1 MNLIVD
7 CREKKL
13 ISLLEGKNV
22 PHTVE
27 ALPLGDICIKDKDG
41 CLVALFER
49 KTIQDLLSSISDG
62 RYDEQSFRL
71 QDCGI
76 DKHRVYYIIEGNIEN
91 FVGKGSGLYSKS
103 TVHSCLYSLT
113 FVKGF
118 SVLCSNSLNHTSEL
132 IDKFY
137 TKIKSEPL
145 EKIGGNASYINS
157 VKLSKK
163 GNLTDE
169 MVAVMMLAQIPKV
182 SKSAA
187 ETVMSKYNY
196 SIPLLVDALN
206 ENPGCLADISI
217 PIANNKMR
225 KLSKPCILNLKK
237 YLLNVEP

>member
-1 MNLIVD
+1 MNLVID

-13 ISLLEGKNV
+13 ISLLHGNSV

-27 ALPLGDICIKDKDG
+27 ALPLGDICIRDEEG
-41 CLVALFER
+41 RLIALFER

-71 QDCGI
+71 QECGL
-76 DKHRVYYIIEGNIEN
+76 DKRRIFYIIEGNIEN

-118 SVLCSNSLNHTSEL
+118 SVLCSNSLNHTSDIVE
-132 IDKFY
+132 KFFN
-137 TKIKSEPL
+137 KIKSDPVS
-145 EKIGGNASYINS
+145 KSDQPGNYIDS

-169 MVAVMMLAQIPKV
+169 MVTVMMLAQIPKV
-182 SKSAA
+182 SKGAA
-187 ETVMSKYNY
+187 QTVIEKYNY
-196 SIPLLVDALN
+196 SIPDLINALE
-206 ENPGCLADISI
+206 ENGDCLSEISI

-225 KLSKPCILNLKK
+225 KLSKPCIINLKK
-237 YLLNVEP
+237 YLTSVNK

>member
-113 FVKGF
+113 FVRGF
-118 SVLCSNSLNHTSEL
+118 LYCVVIHLIIPANLLISFTPRLKVNHL
-132 IDKFY
+132 
-137 TKIKSEPL
+137 
-145 EKIGGNASYINS
+145 
-157 VKLSKK
+157 
-163 GNLTDE
+163 
-169 MVAVMMLAQIPKV
+169 
-182 SKSAA
+182 
-187 ETVMSKYNY
+187 
-196 SIPLLVDALN
+196 
-206 ENPGCLADISI
+206 
-217 PIANNKMR
+217 R
-225 KLSKPCILNLKK
+225 KWRKCVV
-237 YLLNVEP
+237 Y

>member
-1 MNLIVD
+1 MNLVVD

-13 ISLLEGKNV
+13 ISLLESKNV
-22 PHTVE
+22 SHTVE
-27 ALPLGDICIKDKDG
+27 ALLLGDICIRNKEG
-41 CLVALFER
+41 ALVALFER
-49 KTIQDLLSSISDG
+49 KTIPDLLSSISDG

-91 FVGKGSGLYSKS
+91 FVGKGGGLYSKS

-132 IDKFY
+132 IEKFY
-137 TKIKSEPL
+137 SKIKSEPF
-145 EKIGGNASYINS
+145 EKIGGCASYIDS

-187 ETVMSKYNY
+187 ETVMTKYNY

-206 ENPGCLADISI
+206 KNEECLAEIYI

-237 YLLNVEP
+237 YLLNVE